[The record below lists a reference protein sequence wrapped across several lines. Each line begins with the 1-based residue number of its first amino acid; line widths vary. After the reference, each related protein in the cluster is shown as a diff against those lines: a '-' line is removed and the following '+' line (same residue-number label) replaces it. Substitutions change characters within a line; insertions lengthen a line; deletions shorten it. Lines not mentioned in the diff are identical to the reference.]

1 MEKSDILTASLPD
14 ANDETAD
21 HSTIFDDVFRT
32 IAQKMPQLLIPLIN
46 EVFHTSYSEEEHFEQ
61 LRNEHYEKYGTV
73 ITDSIIRIG
82 NHIYHLECQSSK
94 GKTMVIRMFE
104 YDISI
109 AIEHASYENDEIW
122 EIEFPQSCVLYIRNH
137 RDLPD
142 YHEAVVKFADGQ
154 KVRYRV
160 PILQAKKYTV
170 DRIFEKRLL
179 ILLPYH
185 ILRYEH
191 FLKHNGTDT
200 RKLQQLLADF
210 REINRRL
217 EETAE
222 KENKSHLYMDMIV
235 LIEQIADYII
245 PKNNTI
251 RKGLGDVMGGKIL
264 KLRSEELLECY
275 QWTPQSPS
283 VDEGHVREEL
293 ADVLTYCIMM
303 ADALGVDMDD
313 IVMGKLA
320 KTKSKYPAAAV
331 RDDFEEYEHRHLNA
345 RKTDDDAQASPSM

>member
-1 MEKSDILTASLPD
+1 MIFRLRSSTLLT
-14 ANDETAD
+14 
-21 HSTIFDDVFRT
+21 
-32 IAQKMPQLLIPLIN
+32 
-46 EVFHTSYSEEEHFEQ
+46 
-61 LRNEHYEKYGTV
+61 
-73 ITDSIIRIG
+73 
-82 NHIYHLECQSSK
+82 
-94 GKTMVIRMFE
+94 
-104 YDISI
+104 
-109 AIEHASYENDEIW
+109 ENDEIW

-154 KVRYRV
+154 KMRYRV

-191 FLKHNGTDT
+191 FLKHNGMDT

-264 KLRSEELLECY
+264 KLQSEELLELGEARGKAKGRL
-275 QWTPQSPS
+275 
-283 VDEGHVREEL
+283 EGKREERL
-293 ADVLTYCIMM
+293 DAIQNMMDLGLTKEQI
-303 ADALGVDMDD
+303 LR
-313 IVMGKLA
+313 
-320 KTKSKYPAAAV
+320 KYSL
-331 RDDFEEYEHRHLNA
+331 EEYEAALR
-345 RKTDDDAQASPSM
+345 SMPAKI

>member
-14 ANDETAD
+14 ANDEATD

-73 ITDSIIRIG
+73 ITDSIIQIG

-94 GKTMVIRMFE
+94 DKTMVIRMFE

-109 AIEHASYENDEIW
+109 AIEHASYENDEIL

-154 KVRYRV
+154 KMRYRV

-191 FLKHNGTDT
+191 FLKHNGMDT

-264 KLRSEELLECY
+264 KLQSEELLELGEARGKAKGRL
-275 QWTPQSPS
+275 
-283 VDEGHVREEL
+283 EGKREERL
-293 ADVLTYCIMM
+293 DAIQNMMDLGLTKEQI
-303 ADALGVDMDD
+303 LR
-313 IVMGKLA
+313 
-320 KTKSKYPAAAV
+320 KYSL
-331 RDDFEEYEHRHLNA
+331 EEYEAALR
-345 RKTDDDAQASPSM
+345 SMPAKI

>member
-1 MEKSDILTASLPD
+1 MIYTKGKAGYHMKKSDILTTSLPD
-14 ANDETAD
+14 ANDETTD

-94 GKTMVIRMFE
+94 DKTMVIRMFE

-122 EIEFPQSCVLYIRNH
+122 EIEFPLSCVLYIRNH

-264 KLRSEELLECY
+264 KLQSEELLELGEARGKAKGRL
-275 QWTPQSPS
+275 
-283 VDEGHVREEL
+283 EGKREERL
-293 ADVLTYCIMM
+293 DAIQNMMDLGLTKEQI
-303 ADALGVDMDD
+303 LR
-313 IVMGKLA
+313 
-320 KTKSKYPAAAV
+320 KYSL
-331 RDDFEEYEHRHLNA
+331 EEYEAALR
-345 RKTDDDAQASPSM
+345 SMPAKI

>member
-14 ANDETAD
+14 ANDEATD

-73 ITDSIIRIG
+73 ITDSIIQIG

-94 GKTMVIRMFE
+94 DKTMVIRMFE

-142 YHEAVVKFADGQ
+142 YHEEVVKFADGQ
-154 KVRYRV
+154 KMRYRV

-191 FLKHNGTDT
+191 FLKHNGMDT

-264 KLRSEELLECY
+264 KLQSEELLELGEARGKAKGRL
-275 QWTPQSPS
+275 
-283 VDEGHVREEL
+283 EGKREERL
-293 ADVLTYCIMM
+293 DAIQNMMDLGLTKEQI
-303 ADALGVDMDD
+303 LR
-313 IVMGKLA
+313 
-320 KTKSKYPAAAV
+320 KYSL
-331 RDDFEEYEHRHLNA
+331 EEYEAALH
-345 RKTDDDAQASPSM
+345 SMPAKI

>member
-1 MEKSDILTASLPD
+1 MIYTKGKAGYHMEKSDILTASLPD
-14 ANDETAD
+14 ANDEATD

-94 GKTMVIRMFE
+94 DKTMVIRMFE

-154 KVRYRV
+154 KMRYRV

-191 FLKHNGTDT
+191 FLKHNGMDT

-264 KLRSEELLECY
+264 KLQSEELLELGEARGKAKGRL
-275 QWTPQSPS
+275 
-283 VDEGHVREEL
+283 EGKREERL
-293 ADVLTYCIMM
+293 DAIQNMMDLGLTKEQI
-303 ADALGVDMDD
+303 LR
-313 IVMGKLA
+313 
-320 KTKSKYPAAAV
+320 KYSL
-331 RDDFEEYEHRHLNA
+331 EEYEAALR
-345 RKTDDDAQASPSM
+345 SMPAKI

>member
-1 MEKSDILTASLPD
+1 MIYTKGKAGYHMEKSDILTASLPD
-14 ANDETAD
+14 ANDEATD

-73 ITDSIIRIG
+73 ITDSIIQIG

-94 GKTMVIRMFE
+94 DKTMVIRMFE

-142 YHEAVVKFADGQ
+142 YHDAVVKFADGQ
-154 KVRYRV
+154 KMRYRV

-191 FLKHNGTDT
+191 FLKHNGMDT

-264 KLRSEELLECY
+264 KLQSEELLELGEARGKAKGRL
-275 QWTPQSPS
+275 
-283 VDEGHVREEL
+283 EGKREERL
-293 ADVLTYCIMM
+293 DAIQNMMDLGLTKEQI
-303 ADALGVDMDD
+303 LR
-313 IVMGKLA
+313 
-320 KTKSKYPAAAV
+320 KYSL
-331 RDDFEEYEHRHLNA
+331 EEYEAALR
-345 RKTDDDAQASPSM
+345 SMPAKI